1 MGVSLTGLLAREL
14 DSLQAVLRARR
25 AQLKLRI
32 GMALVIGL
40 ACGSTTGWPIALGWI
55 AAYVALQVM
64 ETAWMRDTRSAA
76 AILGVLHINSWI
88 FGAFAITG
96 PIFTGPWGLAGA
108 VGLLAGGLLN
118 TALSNQ
124 RSTISFAAAASPFGV
139 YLATLPLFGLW
150 LGGNPEQQ
158 LILFLVSGLLVAVTI
173 MLWRNSSRALAAE
186 SAARAEAE
194 AANAAKSAFVAMVS
208 HELRTPISAIM
219 AGADAIERSQSP
231 AAHLANKQLIID
243 AGRMMR
249 FLLNDL
255 LDHSKLE
262 AGRMSIE
269 ALPFDLRRLTL
280 DTIRFWR
287 PEAHARGLRLRLD
300 GAHRLPRWVTGNPT
314 RVRQVLNNLF
324 SNALKFTEEGSV
336 GLAVRAAAADGGYA
350 LTLTVADTGAGMS
363 AEQADRLFRP
373 FAQADATIARTHG
386 GTGLGL
392 TISRD
397 LARLMGGDLSVTSTP
412 GQGSAFAF
420 TLTVGTAV
428 APADAEGAREAPE
441 GRGLRIL
448 VADDHE
454 VNRRAFNLLLSP
466 VAERVV
472 TVADGLEALEAAATE
487 AFDLVLLDLNM
498 PRMNGLEAA
507 RGLREAHG
515 PGLPIVA
522 LTAAANPADIEAC
535 FAAGMDAFVSKP
547 VEAAEL
553 YRILAA
559 VQAGQAQV
567 AQNAA

>member
-1 MGVSLTGLLAREL
+1 MGFRLAGLLTREL
-14 DSLQAVLRARR
+14 DSLRAVLLARR
-25 AQLKLRI
+25 GQLKLRL

-55 AAYVALQVM
+55 GTYFALQAM
-64 ETAWMRDTRSAA
+64 ETAWMRDTRSALL
-76 AILGVLHINSWI
+76 ILGVLHINSWV

-96 PIFTGPWGLAGA
+96 PVFTGPWGLAGA

-124 RSTISFAAAASPFGV
+124 RSTISFAAAASPFGI
-139 YLATLPLFGLW
+139 YLAILPLLGMRFG
-150 LGGNPEQQ
+150 GDPNQQ
-158 LILFLVSGLLVAVTI
+158 LILFLIAGLLVAVTV

-219 AGADAIERSQSP
+219 AGAEAIEPHQSP
-231 AAHLANKQLIID
+231 AAHLSNKQLIVD

-269 ALPFDLRRLTL
+269 EITFDLRRMTL

-300 GAHRLPRWVTGNPT
+300 GVRRLPRWVTGDPT

-324 SNALKFTEEGSV
+324 SNALKFTEDGSV
-336 GLAVRAAAADGGYA
+336 GLAVRAAAVDASYA

-420 TLTVGTAV
+420 TFAVGIAG
-428 APADAEGAREAPE
+428 APAEADTADAPE

-454 VNRRAFNLLLSP
+454 VNRRAFNLLLAP

-472 TVADGLEALEAAATE
+472 TVCDGLEALEAAATE

-498 PRMNGLEAA
+498 PRMNGLDTA

-553 YRILAA
+553 YKVLAA
-559 VQAGQAQV
+559 VQAGRAE
-567 AQNAA
+567 AALSAA

>member
-1 MGVSLTGLLAREL
+1 MGFRLAGLLTREL
-14 DSLQAVLRARR
+14 DSLRAVLLARR
-25 AQLKLRI
+25 GQLKLRL

-55 AAYVALQVM
+55 GAYFALQAM
-64 ETAWMRDTRSAA
+64 ETAWMRDTRSALL
-76 AILGVLHINSWI
+76 ILGVLHINSWV

-96 PIFTGPWGLAGA
+96 PVFTGPWGLAGA

-124 RSTISFAAAASPFGV
+124 RSTISFAAAASPFGI
-139 YLATLPLFGLW
+139 YLAILPLLGMRFG
-150 LGGNPEQQ
+150 GSPDQQ
-158 LILFLVSGLLVAVTI
+158 LILFLIAGLLVAVTV
-173 MLWRNSSRALAAE
+173 MLWRNSSRALASE

-219 AGADAIERSQSP
+219 AGAEAIEPHQSP
-231 AAHLANKQLIID
+231 AAHLANKQLIVD

-269 ALPFDLRRLTL
+269 EIPFDLRRLTL

-300 GAHRLPRWVTGNPT
+300 GVHSLPRWVTGDPT

-336 GLAVRAAAADGGYA
+336 GLAVRAAAVDDGYA

-420 TLTVGTAV
+420 TFAVGIAG
-428 APADAEGAREAPE
+428 APAEADTAEAPE

-454 VNRRAFNLLLSP
+454 VNRRAFNLLLAP

-472 TVADGLEALEAAATE
+472 TVADGLEAIEAAATE

-498 PRMNGLEAA
+498 PRMNGLDAA

-553 YRILAA
+553 YKILAA
-559 VQAGQAQV
+559 VQAGRAE
-567 AQNAA
+567 AALNAA

>member
-1 MGVSLTGLLAREL
+1 MGFRLAGLLTREL
-14 DSLQAVLRARR
+14 DSLRAVLLARR
-25 AQLKLRI
+25 GQLKLRL

-55 AAYVALQVM
+55 GAYFALQAM
-64 ETAWMRDTRSAA
+64 ETAWMRDTRSALL
-76 AILGVLHINSWI
+76 ILGVLHINSWI
-88 FGAFAITG
+88 FGAFAMTG

-124 RSTISFAAAASPFGV
+124 RSTISFAAAASPFGI
-139 YLATLPLFGLW
+139 YLAILPLLGIRF
-150 LGGNPEQQ
+150 GGNPNQQ
-158 LILFLVSGLLVAVTI
+158 LILFLIAGLLVAVTV

-219 AGADAIERSQSP
+219 AGAEAIDARQP
-231 AAHLANKQLIID
+231 AAAHLSNKQLIVD
-243 AGRMMR
+243 AARMMR

-255 LDHSKLE
+255 LDHSKIE
-262 AGRMSIE
+262 AGHMSIE
-269 ALPFDLRRLTL
+269 EIPFDLRLLVRDTL
-280 DTIRFWR
+280 RFWR
-287 PEAHARGLRLRLD
+287 PEAHARGLKLRLD
-300 GAHRLPRWVTGNPT
+300 GVRCMPRWVTGDPT

-336 GLAVRAAAADGGYA
+336 GLRVGVSPVDGGYA
-350 LTLTVADTGAGMS
+350 MTLTIADTGAGMS

-420 TLTVGTAV
+420 TFAVGIAG
-428 APADAEGAREAPE
+428 APAEADTADAPE

-454 VNRRAFNLLLSP
+454 VNRRAFNLLLAP

-472 TVADGLEALEAAATE
+472 TVADGLEAIEAAATE

-498 PRMNGLEAA
+498 PRMNGLDAA

-553 YRILAA
+553 YKILAA
-559 VQAGQAQV
+559 VQAGQAE
-567 AQNAA
+567 AAKNAA

>member
-1 MGVSLTGLLAREL
+1 MAPAQTSPDLMDVLA
-14 DSLQAVLRARR
+14 ARR
-25 AQLKLRI
+25 SQARFRI
-32 GMALVIGL
+32 GVAVATLAGFGSTVGWPFAFGWFAVYMALQLFEHLLLGSGRHLSTRAGLALLSANAVVFGAYGAMGPVMDGSWGL
-40 ACGSTTGWPIALGWI
+40 ACGVTL
-55 AAYVALQVM
+55 M
-64 ETAWMRDTRSAA
+64 C
-76 AILGVLHINSWI
+76 
-88 FGAFAITG
+88 
-96 PIFTGPWGLAGA
+96 
-108 VGLLAGGLLN
+108 GGLLN
-118 TALSNQ
+118 TALTSQ
-124 RSTISFAAAASPFGV
+124 KSLQAFAASAWPFAV
-139 YLATLPLFGLW
+139 YLAAMPFAAIM
-150 LGGNPEQQ
+150 GGAQ
-158 LILFLVSGLLVAVTI
+158 VHHAV
-173 MLWRNSSRALAAE
+173 ALAISAVLIVSCTAMIWR
-186 SAARAEAE
+186 SAARALIAEGEARARAE
-194 AANAAKSAFVAMVS
+194 AADAAKSAFVAMVS

-219 AGADAIERSQSP
+219 AGAEAIDPHQSA
-231 AAHLANKQLIID
+231 AAHLSNKQLIVD

-269 ALPFDLRRLTL
+269 EIPFDLRRMTL

-300 GAHRLPRWVTGNPT
+300 GVRRLPRWVTGDPT

-336 GLAVRAAAADGGYA
+336 GLAVRTAAVDGGYA

-397 LARLMGGDLSVTSTP
+397 LARLMGGDLSVTSSP

-420 TLTVGTAV
+420 TFAVRTAG
-428 APADAEGAREAPE
+428 APAEADTAEAPV

-454 VNRRAFNLLLSP
+454 VNRRAFNLLLAP

-472 TVADGLEALEAAATE
+472 TVADGLEAIEAAATE

-498 PRMNGLEAA
+498 PRMNGLDAA
-507 RGLREAHG
+507 RGLRTAHG

-522 LTAAANPADIEAC
+522 LTAAANPADIKAC

-553 YRILAA
+553 YKILAA
-559 VQAGQAQV
+559 VQAGQAE
-567 AQNAA
+567 AARNAA